1 MIVDLYKS
9 GMSLAELSSEYDIAK
24 LTINGW
30 IKDVKE
36 IEVDENEVMALKEIK
51 KLKKEMARIKEE
63 NDVELS
69 LDEKRVLD
77 FINKNKFITT
87 KLCIETF
94 GFGKTKSVSIFNRL
108 IKLGLIKKVGSGSK
122 ISYRIVDEN

>member
-36 IEVDENEVMALKEIK
+36 IEV
-51 KLKKEMARIKEE
+51 
-63 NDVELS
+63 
-69 LDEKRVLD
+69 DEKRVLD